1 MLRIFDRCTPLQ
13 EHSVFANAP
22 RVARSMAL
30 LAKKR
35 QARKSQVGSMVMVE
49 FFEKINNHN
58 DHLRLR
64 LLLGYEF
71 WQTDGGNFIPYSQ
84 SRADFMKVVSW
95 NSTPQGTLNIW
106 VLLQGSSWTLWCFVA
121 LKIWVL
127 SNNQPDLDPQHVQD
141 MTRLGHL
148 EAACDVAPMLE
159 IGEFEKTWLTSI
171 LACIHRY
178 ELCIF
183 DYLTQVP

>member
-1 MLRIFDRCTPLQ
+1 
-13 EHSVFANAP
+13 
-22 RVARSMAL
+22 MAL

-127 SNNQPDLDPQHVQD
+127 SNNQP
-141 MTRLGHL
+141 TRPWS
-148 EAACDVAPMLE
+148 AACAGHDQA
-159 IGEFEKTWLTSI
+159 GTSWSCLWCRAYARNRWI
-171 LACIHRY
+171 WKNVTYIRTCIY
-178 ELCIF
+178 S
-183 DYLTQVP
+183 

>member
-1 MLRIFDRCTPLQ
+1 MNASLSFLNKTVQSWGSIFQPHWCCVYDSCTPLQ

-106 VLLQGSSWTLWCFVA
+106 VLLRRFKLNFVMFCCPEN
-121 LKIWVL
+121 LCLVKQSDDSKRII
-127 SNNQPDLDPQHVQD
+127 
-141 MTRLGHL
+141 LG
-148 EAACDVAPMLE
+148 V
-159 IGEFEKTWLTSI
+159 
-171 LACIHRY
+171 
-178 ELCIF
+178 
-183 DYLTQVP
+183 V